1 MDKKNKHFGWDFFE
15 GIYNETIRNGETF
28 SHDMGKIIQDELEKM
43 KKQRD
48 EWLKNNNNNEKTN
61 ITNNSNG

>member
-43 KKQRD
+43 KRQRD
-48 EWLKNNNNNEKTN
+48 EWLKQQKKKEELVKNN
-61 ITNNSNG
+61 

>member
-1 MDKKNKHFGWDFFE
+1 MDNKYWN
-15 GIYNETIRNGETF
+15 IYETTKDIYENVIQKGETF
-28 SHDMGKIIQDELEKM
+28 SIDIGKEIQKELEKM

-48 EWLKNNNNNEKTN
+48 EWLKSNNNNEETN

>member
-28 SHDMGKIIQDELEKM
+28 SNDMGKIIQDELEKM
-43 KKQRD
+43 KRQRD
-48 EWLKNNNNNEKTN
+48 EWLKQQKKEELVKNN
-61 ITNNSNG
+61 

>member
-43 KKQRD
+43 KRQRD
-48 EWLKNNNNNEKTN
+48 EWLKQ
-61 ITNNSNG
+61 

>member
-1 MDKKNKHFGWDFFE
+1 MDKKNKDFGWDFFE

-43 KKQRD
+43 KRQRD
-48 EWLKNNNNNEKTN
+48 EWLKNNKEIEN
-61 ITNNSNG
+61 

>member
-1 MDKKNKHFGWDFFE
+1 MDNKRCN
-15 GIYNETIRNGETF
+15 IYETTKDIYENVIQKGETF
-28 SHDMGKIIQDELEKM
+28 SIDIGKEIQKELEKM

-48 EWLKNNNNNEKTN
+48 EWLKSNNNNEETN

>member
-43 KKQRD
+43 KRQRD
-48 EWLKNNNNNEKTN
+48 EWLKQQKKKEELVKND
-61 ITNNSNG
+61 